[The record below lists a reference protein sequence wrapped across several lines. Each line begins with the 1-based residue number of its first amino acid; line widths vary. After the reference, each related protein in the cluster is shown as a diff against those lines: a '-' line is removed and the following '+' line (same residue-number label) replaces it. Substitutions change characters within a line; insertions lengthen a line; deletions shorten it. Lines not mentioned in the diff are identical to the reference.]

1 MQFIEILFA
10 VVLLKHA
17 ERKYSNQQLFKHNC
31 IKLSIIQTIAGTIFG
46 IRIRDQTPRP
56 SYQSQYQPNL
66 LDSLTGLKAGAL
78 RTGANALRFKVSIE
92 THIYTR
98 INSFTLPIYNTH
110 LGCTYF
116 IIEY

>member
-17 ERKYSNQQLFKHNC
+17 EGKYSNQQLFKHNC

-56 SYQSQYQPNL
+56 SYQPQYQPNL

-78 RTGANALRFKVSIE
+78 RTGANALRFKVSIK
-92 THIYTR
+92 TH
-98 INSFTLPIYNTH
+98 F
-110 LGCTYF
+110 
-116 IIEY
+116 